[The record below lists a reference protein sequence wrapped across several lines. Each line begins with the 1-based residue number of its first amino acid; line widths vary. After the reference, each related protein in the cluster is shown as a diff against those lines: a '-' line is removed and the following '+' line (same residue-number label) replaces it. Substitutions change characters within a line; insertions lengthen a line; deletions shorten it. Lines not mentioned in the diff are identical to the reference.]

1 MRWNTY
7 SDYLRE
13 KYGMS
18 VFRIGVDALFSCP
31 NRTKERKGGCAFCDG
46 TGAVSVYQ
54 RTGEGGFRH
63 DSEYNGIVAEGN
75 TAYKGG
81 MKEPPERVVGRISQ
95 MTRGQLLLAIRN
107 MAERPV
113 PSNEPE

>member
-1 MRWNTY
+1 MFTRWTNY
-7 SDYLRE
+7 SEYLKRRH
-13 KYGMS
+13 GHS
-18 VFRIGVDALFSCP
+18 VYRIGVDGGFSCP
-31 NRTKERKGGCAFCDG
+31 NRRSDKTGGCAFCDG

-81 MKEPPERVVGRISQ
+81 MKEQIEKGKEFLKRRYK
-95 MTRGQLLLAIRN
+95 
-107 MAERPV
+107 AEAYSLYFQSFTKPALQQ
-113 PSNEPE
+113 